1 MKNQLFHYLL
11 ILTISFAL
19 GSCCDN
25 NTLHIPYFIRGNI
38 PHSRLPK
45 TTFLDKA
52 RESDKIDSMYQAL
65 GLVKVQAMVPSIQ
78 VDLKYASIDNFIKM
92 KLYHRLNN
100 AYLQEEVVI
109 KLKKAQEKLKVILPT
124 YSLLIYDAV
133 RPVEVQKIMWEAL
146 DSIPVYRRS
155 KFVSNPS
162 NKSLHNFGAAVDLT
176 IIDSSGLPLDMGAG
190 YDDPRKI
197 AYPSMEKIYLKN
209 GRLTQIQYQN
219 RLLLRKVMHHGGFAP
234 LETEWWHFNACSR
247 SYAKANYSCL
257 EKEF

>member
-1 MKNQLFHYLL
+1 MKNQLLHYLL

-25 NTLHIPYFIRGNI
+25 NTVHTPYFIRENTLK
-38 PHSRLPK
+38 SRLSQ
-45 TTFLDKA
+45 TTFLVKA
-52 RESDKIDSMYQAL
+52 RESEKIDSMYQEL
-65 GLVKVQAMVPSIQ
+65 GLVQVQAIVPSIQ
-78 VDLKYASIDNFIKM
+78 VDLKYASMDNFLNM
-92 KLYHRLNN
+92 KLYHRLKN

-109 KLKKAQEKLKVILPT
+109 KLKKSQEKLKAIHPF
-124 YSLLIYDAV
+124 YSLIIYDAV
-133 RPVEVQKIMWEAL
+133 RPVQVQEIMWEAL

-176 IIDSSGLPLDMGAG
+176 IIDSCGVPLDMGAG

-209 GRLTQIQYQN
+209 GSLTQIQYQN
-219 RLLLRKVMHHGGFAP
+219 RLLLRKVMYHGGFTP

-247 SYAKANYSCL
+247 SYAKLNYACL